1 MAAARYIARVDIPRF
16 SWLQAFLG
24 LLLAGFFCLVATK
37 GMGASLWWW
46 LAVPAA
52 AVGTGF
58 YWKNSDWHPSELFGG
73 DSDWSIFGGDGDS
86 DGD

>member
-1 MAAARYIARVDIPRF
+1 
-16 SWLQAFLG
+16 
-24 LLLAGFFCLVATK
+24 
-37 GMGASLWWW
+37 MGATLWWW

-58 YWKNSDWHPSELFGG
+58 YWKNSDWHPSELFSGDSDSSLFGG
-73 DSDWSIFGGDGDS
+73 DSDS